1 MELFSIRI
9 QRTFQLVSTKE
20 DRPLTLKQENF
31 CQYYVDIE
39 GNASE
44 AYRMAYNASKMKA
57 ESVWTEA
64 SLLLSN
70 PKVSQRINQIKE
82 QRAKDSAVRREAVEK
97 VLYDIVMADPKD
109 LYILDSSTGKVK
121 LKRPDQMPKRIRNA
135 MKKITNK
142 KGEVSYEFTGKTEA
156 ARLLGAWNGWD
167 AEKTINVKND
177 GDKIGE
183 LRIGFDE
190 NDKSDK

>member
-1 MELFSIRI
+1 MTS
-9 QRTFQLVSTKE
+9 KE

-121 LKRPDQMPKRIRNA
+121 LKRPDK
-135 MKKITNK
+135 
-142 KGEVSYEFTGKTEA
+142 
-156 ARLLGAWNGWD
+156 
-167 AEKTINVKND
+167 
-177 GDKIGE
+177 
-183 LRIGFDE
+183 
-190 NDKSDK
+190 

>member
-1 MELFSIRI
+1 MAS
-9 QRTFQLVSTKE
+9 KE
-20 DRPLTLKQENF
+20 DKPLTLKQEKF

-57 ESVWTEA
+57 ESIWTEA
-64 SLLLSN
+64 SLLLSS
-70 PKVSQRINQIKE
+70 PKVSQRINEIRE
-82 QRAKDSAVRREAVEK
+82 QRAKDSVVERKAVEK

-109 LYILDSSTGKVK
+109 LYILDETTGKVK

-167 AEKTINVKND
+167 ADKTINLKND
-177 GDKIGE
+177 GTRIGE

-190 NDKSDK
+190 NEESEK

>member
-1 MELFSIRI
+1 MTS
-9 QRTFQLVSTKE
+9 KE

-44 AYRMAYNASKMKA
+44 AYRMAYNASQMKA

>member
-1 MELFSIRI
+1 MTS
-9 QRTFQLVSTKE
+9 KE

-44 AYRMAYNASKMKA
+44 AYRMAYNAS
-57 ESVWTEA
+57 
-64 SLLLSN
+64 
-70 PKVSQRINQIKE
+70 QIKE

-177 GDKIGE
+177 CASVLTKTTN
-183 LRIGFDE
+183 RI
-190 NDKSDK
+190 NRTAH

>member
-1 MELFSIRI
+1 MTS
-9 QRTFQLVSTKE
+9 KE

-109 LYILDSSTGKVK
+109 LYILDS
-121 LKRPDQMPKRIRNA
+121 
-135 MKKITNK
+135 
-142 KGEVSYEFTGKTEA
+142 
-156 ARLLGAWNGWD
+156 
-167 AEKTINVKND
+167 
-177 GDKIGE
+177 
-183 LRIGFDE
+183 
-190 NDKSDK
+190 

>member
-1 MELFSIRI
+1 MTS
-9 QRTFQLVSTKE
+9 KE

-70 PKVSQRINQIKE
+70 P
-82 QRAKDSAVRREAVEK
+82 
-97 VLYDIVMADPKD
+97 
-109 LYILDSSTGKVK
+109 
-121 LKRPDQMPKRIRNA
+121 
-135 MKKITNK
+135 
-142 KGEVSYEFTGKTEA
+142 
-156 ARLLGAWNGWD
+156 
-167 AEKTINVKND
+167 
-177 GDKIGE
+177 
-183 LRIGFDE
+183 
-190 NDKSDK
+190 

>member
-1 MELFSIRI
+1 MAS
-9 QRTFQLVSTKE
+9 KE
-20 DRPLTLKQENF
+20 DRALTLKQENF

-44 AYRMAYNASKMKA
+44 AYRMAYNTSKMKA
-57 ESVWTEA
+57 ESIWTEA

-70 PKVSQRINQIKE
+70 PKVSQRINEIKE
-82 QRAKDSAVRREAVEK
+82 KRAEDSAVRREAVEK

-109 LYILDSSTGKVK
+109 LYVLDDLTGKVK

-135 MKKITNK
+135 MRKITNK

-167 AEKTINVKND
+167 ADKTINVKND
-177 GDKIGE
+177 GSKIGE

-190 NDKSDK
+190 NDKSEE

>member
-1 MELFSIRI
+1 MAP
-9 QRTFQLVSTKE
+9 KK
-20 DRPLTLKQENF
+20 DKPLTLKQERF

-44 AYRMAYNASKMKA
+44 AYRMAYNTSKMKA
-57 ESVWTEA
+57 ESIWTEA

-70 PKVSQRINQIKE
+70 PKVAQRINEIRE
-82 QRAKDSAVRREAVEK
+82 QRAKDSVVERKAVEK
-97 VLYDIVMADPKD
+97 VLFDIVTADPKD
-109 LYILDSSTGKVK
+109 LYILDETTGKVK
-121 LKRPDQMPKRIRNA
+121 LKRPDQMPKRLRNA

-167 AEKTINVKND
+167 ADKTINFKND
-177 GDKIGE
+177 GNRIGE

-190 NDKSDK
+190 NEESEK